1 MDDEGYSMIARWL
14 FKWFS
19 IFFGILL
26 ALWIF
31 GKVSFPDYKP
41 QSPSERNAVS
51 GFRNYDPSRPA
62 TDIKSVDYEN
72 KVIHYYEYN
81 DPGAVSG
88 VKASGRYGL
97 PVQDSPVYDNSASGG
112 TNLRLDDGS
121 VVHIDLPPDV
131 AIQQLM
137 DDVDYND
144 LLDYY
149 GSPEFL

>member
-1 MDDEGYSMIARWL
+1 M
-14 FKWFS
+14 
-19 IFFGILL
+19 
-26 ALWIF
+26 
-31 GKVSFPDYKP
+31 
-41 QSPSERNAVS
+41 
-51 GFRNYDPSRPA
+51 
-62 TDIKSVDYEN
+62 
-72 KVIHYYEYN
+72 
-81 DPGAVSG
+81 
-88 VKASGRYGL
+88 
-97 PVQDSPVYDNSASGG
+97 QDSPVYDNSASGG

>member
-14 FKWFS
+14 FKWLS
-19 IFFGILL
+19 IFFGVLL
-26 ALWIF
+26 AVWIV
-31 GKVSFPDYKP
+31 GKVSFPDSKP
-41 QSPSERNAVS
+41 QSPSERHAVS
-51 GFRNYDPSRPA
+51 GFRNSDPSRPA

-97 PVQDSPVYDNSASGG
+97 PVQDSPVYDN
-112 TNLRLDDGS
+112 LRLDDGS

-137 DDVDYND
+137 DDVDSND